1 VTWDAVIIH
10 WLTFGSSAEAER
22 LLIHSNQASMSNTL
36 VMRSA
41 STNND
46 RDGELGAI
54 PTGHGLLKE
63 PPNVPT
69 LTASVENTSGD
80 HMAEM
85 ALSGPLRGP

>member
-1 VTWDAVIIH
+1 
-10 WLTFGSSAEAER
+10 
-22 LLIHSNQASMSNTL
+22 MSNTL

-54 PTGHGLLKE
+54 PTGHRLLKE
-63 PPNVPT
+63 SPNVPT
-69 LTASVENTSGD
+69 TTASVEDTSGD

-85 ALSGPLRGP
+85 ALPGPLKDHEKEGAMVGSIALIDQ